1 MNKNKNLWKKG
12 VVVAAAAAMITGV
25 VPSVNAFAYGAYDVS
40 QSTFKTDTDNSE
52 IFRIGYPMSGRAVKA
67 LFPEQIK

>member
-1 MNKNKNLWKKG
+1 MNKNKKLKKKG

-25 VPSVNAFAYGAYDVS
+25 VPSVNAFAMARMMEVRVPS
-40 QSTFKTDTDNSE
+40 RRIPIIQQ